1 MPYLR
6 NSKNEKIQTDT
17 EKANIFTELLK
28 KIYST
33 DTEMEALATDTGDD
47 QEIEDHHDYIQ
58 DSVEQH
64 IDNLTF
70 HTHTDITRLNNIQFP
85 PLSLEEVKKLIRV
98 LKQRSPGPTGISR
111 TYLTR

>member
-1 MPYLR
+1 
-6 NSKNEKIQTDT
+6 
-17 EKANIFTELLK
+17 
-28 KIYST
+28 
-33 DTEMEALATDTGDD
+33 MEALATDTGDD

-64 IDNLTF
+64 IDNFTF
-70 HTHTDITRLNNIQFP
+70 HTHTDITITYKSP
-85 PLSLEEVKKLIRV
+85 PLSLEEVKKLIRG